1 MQQDFT
7 AIRLQYYNHKTT
19 MQAEWI
25 FYKIIKMYLLS
36 ISITI
41 LLWYFV
47 FFYLLIQ
54 YIRNMDFHC
63 YFFSRLYFVI
73 LSKMVQSYEKIS
85 LQRMKTFSNERIIRK
100 VLKKFS
106 LL

>member
-41 LLWYFV
+41 LLWCYYIFR
-47 FFYLLIQ
+47 FLLPADPI
-54 YIRNMDFHC
+54 Y
-63 YFFSRLYFVI
+63 
-73 LSKMVQSYEKIS
+73 
-85 LQRMKTFSNERIIRK
+85 
-100 VLKKFS
+100 
-106 LL
+106 

>member
-41 LLWYFV
+41 LLFR
-47 FFYLLIQ
+47 FLLPADPI
-54 YIRNMDFHC
+54 Y
-63 YFFSRLYFVI
+63 
-73 LSKMVQSYEKIS
+73 
-85 LQRMKTFSNERIIRK
+85 
-100 VLKKFS
+100 
-106 LL
+106 

>member
-41 LLWYFV
+41 LFR
-47 FFYLLIQ
+47 FLLPADPM
-54 YIRNMDFHC
+54 Y
-63 YFFSRLYFVI
+63 
-73 LSKMVQSYEKIS
+73 
-85 LQRMKTFSNERIIRK
+85 
-100 VLKKFS
+100 
-106 LL
+106 